1 MNKMIAANLMYSGKI
16 FKAANR
22 QKEGPTY
29 SYEYSLTDPGFK
41 ALHECAVVCSVA
53 IFDKSPPETEQQRI
67 TEDKHL
73 NPEEKRL
80 KLE

>member
-22 QKEGPTY
+22 QKELPNHPF
-29 SYEYSLTDPGFK
+29 EYSLTDPGFK
-41 ALHECAVVCSVA
+41 ALHDCAVVCSVA
-53 IFDKSPPETEQQRI
+53 IFDKSAPETEQQRI

-73 NPEEKRL
+73 DPE
-80 KLE
+80 